1 MPTSSENDAII
12 RLDRV
17 SKRYHLLAGQKTLR
31 EVASTWARNVLRGN
45 GRGDTSDA
53 LWALRDVSFE
63 VKRGEALGLVGLN
76 GAGKTT
82 ILKLISRVTRPT
94 VGTVSAHGRLS
105 SLIELGAGFHP
116 DLSGRENVFLNGVI
130 LGLTRRQVAQRFDD
144 IVAFAEMKPFID
156 IPVKRYSS
164 GMHARL
170 GFAVAAH
177 VDPDIL
183 LVDEIFA
190 VGDASFQRK
199 CYDYI
204 HGFLKSGRTAIFVS
218 HYMSVVEQ
226 LCSRVLWL
234 DHGRVAMIGEPGRV
248 LNAYLDSVDQRAL
261 MSATGH
267 EHRHNYLRV
276 IGMRLADGDGQER
289 QTFRHGEDIVITIQ
303 YSVPGPVER
312 PHFVLAV
319 ADAQG
324 GPPLFLASMLVD
336 GQAPVRIA
344 GQGSIKCRLKAVPLM
359 PRVYAVW
366 GEVWGADR
374 TRALLEWQRLGAFR
388 IVEEDDRPRE
398 MQPGGIRHVRVDGP
412 VRVPYEWEIGDG
424 CP

>member
-1 MPTSSENDAII
+1 MPTSSESDVVI
-12 RLDRV
+12 RLEQV
-17 SKRYHLLAGQKTLR
+17 SKRYHLRAGQKTLR
-31 EVASTWARNVLRGN
+31 ELAGSWATRRWRGN
-45 GRGDTSDA
+45 GSGDDA
-53 LWALRDVSFE
+53 LWALRDVSFA
-63 VKRGEALGLVGLN
+63 VTRGEALGIIGPN

-82 ILKLISRVTRPT
+82 ILKIVSKVTRPT
-94 VGTVSAHGRLS
+94 AGQVSARGRLS

-144 IVAFAEMKPFID
+144 IVAFAELQPFID
-156 IPVKRYSS
+156 MPVKRYSS

-204 HGFLKSGRTAIFVS
+204 HTFLKSGKTAIFVS

-234 DHGRVAMIGEPGRV
+234 DHGRVAMIGQPGEV
-248 LNAYLDSVDQRAL
+248 LNAYLDSVEQRAL
-261 MSATGH
+261 ASPTGSEPAH
-267 EHRHNYLRV
+267 GHLRV
-276 IGMRLADGDGQER
+276 IATTLADGDGQR
-289 QTFRHGEDIVITIQ
+289 RHTFRHGEDIVITVT
-303 YSVPGPVER
+303 YAVPQPVER

-324 GPPLFLASMLVD
+324 GPPLFLASMLAD
-336 GQAPVRIA
+336 GQAPARIA
-344 GQGSIKCRLKAVPLM
+344 GRGSIKCRLKAVPLM

-366 GEVWGADR
+366 GEVWSADR
-374 TRALLEWQRLGAFR
+374 ARALLEWQRLGAFR
-388 IVEEDDRPRE
+388 IAEEQEAPRQAE
-398 MQPGGIRHVRVDGP
+398 PGGIRHVRVDGP
-412 VRVPYEWEIGDG
+412 VRVPYEWEFGDG
-424 CP
+424 CA

>member
-1 MPTSSENDAII
+1 MPTSSESNAVI
-12 RLDRV
+12 RLEQV
-17 SKRYHLLAGQKTLR
+17 SKCYHLRAGQKTLR
-31 EVASTWARNVLRGN
+31 ELASSWATNLLRRN
-45 GRGDTSDA
+45 GRGDDA

-63 VKRGEALGLVGLN
+63 VRQGEALGIVGPN

-82 ILKLISRVTRPT
+82 ILKLVSRVTRPT
-94 VGTVSAHGRLS
+94 AGRVSTCGRLS

-144 IVAFAEMKPFID
+144 IVAFAELQPFID
-156 IPVKRYSS
+156 MPVKRYSS

-204 HGFLKSGRTAIFVS
+204 HAFLKSGKTAIFVS

-234 DHGRVAMIGEPGRV
+234 DQGRVARIGEPGEV
-248 LNAYLDSVDQRAL
+248 LNAYLDSVEQRAL
-261 MSATGH
+261 ASATGS
-267 EHRHNYLRV
+267 EHPDGHFRV
-276 IGMRLADGDGQER
+276 VAMSLADGSGQQR
-289 QTFRHGEDIVITIQ
+289 HTFRHSEDIVITVT
-303 YSVPGPVER
+303 YSVPRPVER

-324 GPPLFLASMLVD
+324 GPPLFLASMLAD

-359 PRVYAVW
+359 PRAYAVW
-366 GEVWGADR
+366 GEVWAADR
-374 TRALLEWQRLGAFR
+374 ARALLEWQRLGAFR
-388 IVEEDDRPRE
+388 IVEEHEPQRQTE
-398 MQPGGIRHVRVDGP
+398 PGGIRHVRVDGP
-412 VRVPYEWEIGDG
+412 VRVLYEWEFGDG
-424 CP
+424 CA

>member
-1 MPTSSENDAII
+1 LPTSSETEAVI
-12 RLDRV
+12 RLDGV
-17 SKRYHLLAGQKTLR
+17 SKRYHVLAGQRSLR
-31 EVASTWARNVLRGN
+31 ELAGSFVSALLRRN
-45 GRGDTSDA
+45 GDREAPDV

-63 VKRGEALGLVGLN
+63 VRRGEALGIVGPN

-82 ILKLISRVTRPT
+82 ILKLVSRVTCPT

-116 DLSGRENVFLNGVI
+116 DLSGRENVFLNGVL
-130 LGLTRRQVAQRFDD
+130 LGLTRREVAQRFDD
-144 IVAFAEMKPFID
+144 IVAFAELRPFID
-156 IPVKRYSS
+156 MPVKRYSS

-204 HGFLKSGRTAIFVS
+204 HAFLKSGRTAIFVS

-234 DHGRVAMIGEPGRV
+234 DQGRIAMVGEPGEV

-261 MSATGH
+261 TSVTGREHPDGQLHVLALRLSDCAGH
-267 EHRHNYLRV
+267 ERH
-276 IGMRLADGDGQER
+276 
-289 QTFRHGEDIVITIQ
+289 TFRAGEDIVVTVA
-303 YSVPGPVER
+303 YSVSRPVER
-312 PHFVLAV
+312 PHFVLGV

-336 GQAPVRIA
+336 GQAPFRIA
-344 GQGSIKCRLKAVPLM
+344 GQGSIRCRLKAVPLM

-366 GEVWGADR
+366 GEVWSADR
-374 TRALLEWQRLGAFR
+374 ARALLGWQRLGAFR
-388 IVEEDDRPRE
+388 VGDENEQQRQTE
-398 MQPGGIRHVRVDGP
+398 AGAIRHVRVDGP
-412 VRVPYEWEIGDG
+412 VRVPYEWEFGDERA
-424 CP
+424 

>member
-1 MPTSSENDAII
+1 MSSENDAII

-17 SKRYHLLAGQKTLR
+17 SKRYHLLAGQKSLR
-31 EVASTWARNVLRGN
+31 EVASSWARNVLRGN
-45 GRGDTSDA
+45 GSRDTSDA

-82 ILKLISRVTRPT
+82 ILKLVSRVTRPT
-94 VGTVSAHGRLS
+94 VGTISTHGRLS

-130 LGLTRRQVAQRFDD
+130 LGLTRRQVAQRFND
-144 IVAFAEMKPFID
+144 IVAFAELKPFID

-177 VDPDIL
+177 VDPDML

-199 CYDYI
+199 CFDYI
-204 HGFLKSGRTAIFVS
+204 HAFLKSGRTAIFVS

-234 DHGRVAMIGEPGRV
+234 DHGRVAMIGEPGQV
-248 LNAYLDSVDQRAL
+248 LNAYLDSVDQQAL
-261 MSATGH
+261 TSATGR
-267 EHRHNYLRV
+267 EHRDGHLRV
-276 IGMRLADGDGQER
+276 IAMSLADGDGHER
-289 QTFRHGEDIVITIQ
+289 QTFRHGEDIVITLT
-303 YSVPGPVER
+303 YSVPRPVER

-366 GEVWGADR
+366 GEVWAADR
-374 TRALLEWQRLGAFR
+374 ARALLEWQRLGAFR
-388 IVEEDDRPRE
+388 IVDEHERLRQT
-398 MQPGGIRHVRVDGP
+398 QPGGIRHVRVDGP
-412 VRVPYEWEIGDG
+412 VRVPYEWEFGDG
-424 CP
+424 CA

>member
-1 MPTSSENDAII
+1 VVI
-12 RLDRV
+12 RAERL
-17 SKRYHLLAGQKTLR
+17 SKRYHLLSGQKTVRELASSWAMHLLR
-31 EVASTWARNVLRGN
+31 RAD
-45 GRGDTSDA
+45 RGDAADA

-63 VKRGEALGLVGLN
+63 VRRGEALGLVGPN

-82 ILKLISRVTRPT
+82 ILKLISGVTRPT
-94 VGTVSAHGRLS
+94 AGSVSAHGRLS

-116 DLSGRENVFLNGVI
+116 ELSGRENVFLNGVI

-144 IVAFAEMKPFID
+144 IVAFAELKPFID
-156 IPVKRYSS
+156 MPVKRYSS

-204 HGFLKSGRTAIFVS
+204 HAFLKSGKTAIFVS

-234 DHGRVAMIGEPGRV
+234 DHGQMAMIGEPGHV
-248 LNAYLDSVDQRAL
+248 LNAYLDSVDHRAL
-261 MSATGH
+261 ASTSSGERAGAQ
-267 EHRHNYLRV
+267 LRV
-276 IGMRLADGDGQER
+276 AGLRFADSDGNER
-289 QTFRHGEDIVITIQ
+289 QTFRSGEDVVISID
-303 YSVPGPVER
+303 YSVPSPLQR

-336 GQAPVRIA
+336 GGAPACIS
-344 GQGSIKCRLKAVPLM
+344 GDGSIRCRLKAVPLM

-366 GEVWGADR
+366 GEVWAADR
-374 TRALLEWQRLGAFR
+374 GRALLEWQRLGAFR
-388 IVEEDDRPRE
+388 IVEDATQQRHTDA
-398 MQPGGIRHVRVDGP
+398 GAIRHVRVDGP
-412 VRVPYEWEIGDG
+412 VRVPYEWQFGDARA
-424 CP
+424 